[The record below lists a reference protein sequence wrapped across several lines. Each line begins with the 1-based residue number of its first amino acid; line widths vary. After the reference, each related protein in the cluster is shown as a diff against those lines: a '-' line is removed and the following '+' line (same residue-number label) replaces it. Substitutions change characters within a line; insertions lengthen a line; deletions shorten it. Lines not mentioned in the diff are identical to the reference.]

1 MLRSRNRVRTASTG
15 VSLTVT
21 HGLGVVPD
29 LYLITP
35 LSARNLGCTYVRA
48 ASVLTNTIDICN
60 SVQTT
65 VTVDVFCWAYQGRL
79 Y

>member
-1 MLRSRNRVRTASTG
+1 MLRSHNVVCTGSTG

-29 LYLITP
+29 RWFHA
-35 LSARNLGCTYVRA
+35 SRNLRCRGTYYLA
-48 ASVLTNTIDICN
+48 AAVLTNVLTVVN
-60 SVQTT
+60 SLEST
-65 VTVDVFCWAYQGRL
+65 VSLDVFCWVYQGRL